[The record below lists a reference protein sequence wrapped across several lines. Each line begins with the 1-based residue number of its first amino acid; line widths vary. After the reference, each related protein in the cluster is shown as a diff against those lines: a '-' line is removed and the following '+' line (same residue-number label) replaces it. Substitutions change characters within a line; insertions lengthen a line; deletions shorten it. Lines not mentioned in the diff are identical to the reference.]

1 MGYPTR
7 TQPVPVV
14 MHCTAQLVSEGVQ
27 FTLDVVNLQ
36 VNIQP
41 REQANNAVKQ
51 RTQAY
56 RFSVKLTQD
65 GHRGRI
71 ITEQGHIVLAQ
82 RRRKAL

>member
-27 FTLDVVNLQ
+27 FTLDVVNFQ

-41 REQANNAVKQ
+41 REQANNVVKQ

-56 RFSVKLTQD
+56 R
-65 GHRGRI
+65 
-71 ITEQGHIVLAQ
+71 
-82 RRRKAL
+82 